1 MKPKFNK
8 IKLLIGILLVLFGIA
23 ITCFVFCQEN
33 RQNRENVVVEAT
45 VTGCVMT
52 YEEYDV
58 VDSEYDREYRID
70 VEYTYD
76 GETYESFVE
85 YSSEKRVGKKIKIH
99 INPDD
104 PTETDGMYGGLTD
117 YIATILFCA
126 VPFLLVGVLLV
137 ISALK
142 NRKKTQQGGQ
152 AKISSQVSE

>member
-8 IKLLIGILLVLFGIA
+8 IKLLIGILLVLFGVA
-23 ITCFVFCQEN
+23 TTYFVFYQEN

-45 VTGCVMT
+45 VTSCVMT
-52 YEEYDV
+52 YEEYDI
-58 VDSEYDREYRID
+58 VDGDHDREYRIG
-70 VEYTYD
+70 VKYTYN
-76 GETYESFVE
+76 GETYESSID

-126 VPFLLVGVLLV
+126 VPLFLAGVGLV
-137 ISALK
+137 ISAFK
-142 NRKKTQQGGQ
+142 NRKKAQQG
-152 AKISSQVSE
+152 SQT